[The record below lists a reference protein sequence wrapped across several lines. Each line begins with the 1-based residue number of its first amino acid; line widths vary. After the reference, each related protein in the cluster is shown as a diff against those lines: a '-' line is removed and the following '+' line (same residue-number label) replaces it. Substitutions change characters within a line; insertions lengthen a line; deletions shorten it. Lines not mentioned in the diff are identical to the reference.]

1 MQEDVPEDA
10 EQVPVEEVGEQ
21 ITPRPREL
29 EREEFPTM
37 LDEENFHGADLAGGE
52 GEIPLAIMRVTGP
65 VIRRDVRN
73 AHYNLGHPST
83 ATLLRI
89 MRRSGAS
96 DAAQRYAR
104 WDYYRRGD
112 NIYDRKRRGCDH
124 YLAAPVPRDRGSGR
138 AGWREPCQGAL
149 RAEL

>member
-1 MQEDVPEDA
+1 
-10 EQVPVEEVGEQ
+10 
-21 ITPRPREL
+21 
-29 EREEFPTM
+29 M

-52 GEIPLAIMRVTGP
+52 GEIPLAIMRVTDP
-65 VIRRDVRN
+65 VIRREVRN

-104 WDYYRRGD
+104 WCKYYYVLNGKLRVLSNRRQ
-112 NIYDRKRRGCDH
+112 IRTVLTQRRNS
-124 YLAAPVPRDRGSGR
+124 PS
-138 AGWREPCQGAL
+138 
-149 RAEL
+149 